1 MLDIN
6 EIKKI
11 TSTSIKE
18 YLTDCFFEG
27 TRNISLL
34 FAMTNEMTEYFYPIY
49 TELCDPD
56 CSFHDFDVQF
66 AYVAVAY
73 YYDDDKI
80 VYELENDSMEFFE
93 INDHLKCD
101 YLDELVMTKCKELF
115 SDYFN

>member
-11 TSTSIKE
+11 TLSNIQN
-18 YLTDCFFEG
+18 YLTECFFGE

-34 FAMTNEMTEYFYPIY
+34 FTMTPEMTEYFYPIY
-49 TELCDPD
+49 NELCDPN

-73 YYDDDKI
+73 YYDENKI
-80 VYELENDSMEFFE
+80 VYELENDNMEFFD

-101 YLDELVMTKCKELF
+101 YLDELIMTKCKELF
-115 SDYFN
+115 PDYFN